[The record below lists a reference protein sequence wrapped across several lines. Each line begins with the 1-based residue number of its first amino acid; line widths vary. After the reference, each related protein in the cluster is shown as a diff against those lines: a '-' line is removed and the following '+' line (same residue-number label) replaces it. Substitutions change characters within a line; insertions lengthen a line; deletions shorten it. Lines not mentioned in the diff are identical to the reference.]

1 MNKNKNPYKFFSN
14 YVLRT
19 PLLSFDYYKKL
30 TQDEY
35 VSDEALKECFN
46 DPLIK
51 ESCFLASPTLFF
63 ELEKWVK
70 GELDTIKEDKV
81 RLSFFKYLTRM
92 CTRCTPFGLFAGCS
106 LGSFDDHTCIRN
118 SSPVQNKR
126 HTRLDMNYLVA
137 LSQDISKKKQIREE
151 LMFFPNTSIYQTGD
165 QIRYVEYYYINNIR
179 QHHVVEVEN
188 SDYLQKIFAKAKVG
202 ANIQELTEVLIEEE
216 ISREVAEGFI
226 EELLDSQL
234 LISEL
239 EPSVS
244 GPEFMSHILEVLKK
258 LKNSNEEVK
267 LLTDI
272 GVRLKDLDK
281 RLCNPPNTYI
291 SLSDKIKDNPTPFDI
306 RFLFQTDLELRP
318 EENKLSFS
326 LMKSL
331 KRGMVLMNKL
341 TLQKTDDNLSK
352 FKEAFL
358 ERYEEREMQLSKVL
372 DVETGIGYIQGGVIG
387 DFNPLVDDILLPQ
400 QDDFYRKTTIV
411 HNKIHQILEEKL
423 IHCEKTNG
431 KKVVLTNNDFDD
443 FPINW
448 DDLPDTLSGMIRI
461 VLEDNCEKI
470 LFAGMSGSSAA
481 NLLGRFCHGDKKIN
495 DYTQK
500 IVDTE
505 AEMNPEKILAEIIH
519 LPEARVGNILMRP
532 SFRDYEIPYLAK
544 SNKDS
549 SNQIPLDDL
558 FISIKNNKLFLRSKK
573 LNKEV
578 IPHLTNAHNYYRS
591 TLPIYQFLCD
601 MQTQNTRKGFYFDLS
616 HMGNNR
622 SFIPRV
628 EFENLILHR
637 AKWRLKKED
646 ISSLLNDNK
655 SDSLKQKILV
665 LRNKFQLPKYALLIE
680 DDKELLINFSNM
692 SSVQVMLDE
701 VKSKPN
707 FVLTEFLFS
716 DETVV
721 KSEMGDY
728 THQIV
733 ISAFNGSKL
742 NTKTD

>member
-1 MNKNKNPYKFFSN
+1 
-14 YVLRT
+14 
-19 PLLSFDYYKKL
+19 
-30 TQDEY
+30 
-35 VSDEALKECFN
+35 
-46 DPLIK
+46 
-51 ESCFLASPTLFF
+51 
-63 ELEKWVK
+63 
-70 GELDTIKEDKV
+70 
-81 RLSFFKYLTRM
+81 
-92 CTRCTPFGLFAGCS
+92 
-106 LGSFDDHTCIRN
+106 
-118 SSPVQNKR
+118 
-126 HTRLDMNYLVA
+126 
-137 LSQDISKKKQIREE
+137 
-151 LMFFPNTSIYQTGD
+151 
-165 QIRYVEYYYINNIR
+165 
-179 QHHVVEVEN
+179 
-188 SDYLQKIFAKAKVG
+188 
-202 ANIQELTEVLIEEE
+202 
-216 ISREVAEGFI
+216 
-226 EELLDSQL
+226 
-234 LISEL
+234 
-239 EPSVS
+239 
-244 GPEFMSHILEVLKK
+244 
-258 LKNSNEEVK
+258 
-267 LLTDI
+267 
-272 GVRLKDLDK
+272 
-281 RLCNPPNTYI
+281 
-291 SLSDKIKDNPTPFDI
+291 
-306 RFLFQTDLELRP
+306 
-318 EENKLSFS
+318 
-326 LMKSL
+326 
-331 KRGMVLMNKL
+331 
-341 TLQKTDDNLSK
+341 
-352 FKEAFL
+352 
-358 ERYEEREMQLSKVL
+358 
-372 DVETGIGYIQGGVIG
+372 
-387 DFNPLVDDILLPQ
+387 
-400 QDDFYRKTTIV
+400 
-411 HNKIHQILEEKL
+411 
-423 IHCEKTNG
+423 
-431 KKVVLTNNDFDD
+431 
-443 FPINW
+443 
-448 DDLPDTLSGMIRI
+448 
-461 VLEDNCEKI
+461 
-470 LFAGMSGSSAA
+470 
-481 NLLGRFCHGDKKIN
+481 
-495 DYTQK
+495 
-500 IVDTE
+500 
-505 AEMNPEKILAEIIH
+505 MNPEKILAEIIH

-646 ISSLLNDNK
+646 ISSLLNDKK